1 MPIRRA
7 LSAPAVSAD
16 PFALDALEP
25 RTLLAATFNGI
36 PIPAQLPGVNVGAVQ
51 SIAAADFDGDGA
63 TDLAVSFRDA
73 ASGTITPGIA
83 FYRGQDNGT
92 FLAPVFTRLGSR
104 AGEIAPFATA
114 PGIAPPLGGGSE
126 LLSVAGV
133 GGNDVGGFT
142 RAFVRVLRLN
152 VFTGEF
158 AVQSRLT
165 INPISGVGAPI
176 FPGAPLAHEFTGD
189 NRVDIAFAL
198 TTNNGRGIAIVER
211 RQLHTLTFNT
221 YLETPPV
228 WNISPNTDGIAEN
241 PLIAA
246 DMSSD
251 GRMELIYRSQSG
263 LIAFRNL
270 VGGLVSSSVPLGLAS
285 NLDWRF
291 TDVNGDGRADALSTW
306 TPLGQVA
313 NDVTNTFS
321 HLRVRLGQGFSII
334 TGLPI
339 FSPLVRVASFPRGPG
354 LPFGAIGAGANATNR
369 EVFLP
374 VADLDADGLTDF
386 FYFRAYSGE
395 NALGP
400 FAYERA
406 SALTAPTPP
415 TGLPLLWPQPIEAV
429 TPVAQQNILDDFNTI
444 FGAGLPVFADLN
456 NDGRAD
462 LIQSV
467 NGRIEVRL
475 NV

>member
-25 RTLLAATFNGI
+25 RALLAATFNGI

-73 ASGTITPGIA
+73 TSGTIAPGIA

-104 AGEIAPFATA
+104 AGELAPFATA

-133 GGNDVGGFT
+133 GGNDSNGFT

-152 VFTGEF
+152 VFSGQF
-158 AVQSRLT
+158 SVQARM
-165 INPISGVGAPI
+165 NVDPIDGVGRPI
-176 FPGAPLAHEFTGD
+176 FPGAPLTHEFTGD

-198 TTNNGRGIAIVER
+198 TTYSGSGIAIVER
-211 RQLHTLTFNT
+211 PQLSTLRLNT
-221 YLETPPV
+221 RLYTPAV
-228 WNISPNTDGIAEN
+228 WNIIPPIDGISEN

-270 VGGLVSSSVPLGLAS
+270 VGGIVSSYVSLGLAS

-306 TPLGQVA
+306 TPLGQIA

-339 FSPLVRVASFPRGPG
+339 FSPLVRVASFSRGPA
-354 LPFGAIGAGANATNR
+354 LPFGVIGAGSNATNR
-369 EVFLP
+369 EVFFP

-386 FYFRAYSGE
+386 FYFRAYTGE

-406 SALTAPTPP
+406 SALAAPNPP
-415 TGLPLLWPQPIEAV
+415 TALPLLWPPPIESI
-429 TPVAQQNILDDFNTI
+429 TPVAQQNILGDFNNV